1 MKGKRKREELYRKSY
16 KETRQKQRGTEHA
29 RDLTEKLFS
38 SYSKIMTKL
47 IF

>member
-1 MKGKRKREELYRKSY
+1 MKEIKHEESYRKRY
-16 KETRQKQRGTEHA
+16 KEARQKQREIKDAT
-29 RDLTEKLFS
+29 DLTEKLFS